1 MALKSLNTIIVSPMV
16 VVVKPFLE
24 NKEKIMVKSERLFF
38 SIKLKGYMQNCS

>member
-16 VVVKPFLE
+16 VIVKPFLE

-38 SIKLKGYMQNCS
+38 SL